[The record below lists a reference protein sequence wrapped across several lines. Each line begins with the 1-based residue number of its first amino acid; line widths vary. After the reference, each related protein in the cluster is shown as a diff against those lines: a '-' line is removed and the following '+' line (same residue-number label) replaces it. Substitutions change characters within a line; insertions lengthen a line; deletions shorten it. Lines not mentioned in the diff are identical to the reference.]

1 MSKSNHPI
9 MRWRLCQC
17 EVNGL
22 VRPTN
27 GPVRIKSTD
36 IVADDVLKARLSGP
50 QGGTAATVK
59 VAGRFFYVAPKKAGE
74 NRIREVPADSLTDAL
89 HAGVFM
95 VNEELKRQKKL
106 PHKKRP
112 MPHVPVGKINK
123 AAKARKKR

>member
-1 MSKSNHPI
+1 MGKSNHPI

-27 GPVRIKSTD
+27 GPIRIKSTD

-50 QGGTAATVK
+50 QCGTAATVK
-59 VAGRFFYVAPKKAGE
+59 VAGRFFYVAPRKGGE
-74 NRIREVPADSLTDAL
+74 LRAREVPADTLTDAL

-95 VNEELKRQKKL
+95 ANEELKRKKKL
-106 PHKKRP
+106 PIKKRP
-112 MPHVPVGKINK
+112 MPHVSIGKLNK
-123 AAKARKKR
+123 AAKAGKKR

>member
-1 MSKSNHPI
+1 MTKSNRPV

-36 IVADDVLKARLSGP
+36 IVADDVLKAKLSGP
-50 QGGTAATVK
+50 QGGTVATMK
-59 VAGRFFYVAPKKAGE
+59 VAGRFFYVTPRKNGEIKA
-74 NRIREVPADSLTDAL
+74 REIPADTLTDAL

-95 VNEELKRQKKL
+95 VNEELKRNKKM

-112 MPHVPVGKINK
+112 MPHVPVNKLNK
-123 AAKARKKR
+123 AAKAGKKR